1 MLPFKFVY
9 PGSKIYTILSLDFC
23 LIPPFSCFVSSS
35 ELDFLRLDSI
45 LRVPWLVAD
54 KSCSNIAAVASWQIF
69 HRCCIVNFPSCIL
82 LSSAARFFISP
93 MLVVSVSYPIVILLF
108 FTPIHQHYAIS
119 FMAPPHSSLFIFTH
133 FTGFSCNS
141 QFYFAH
147 FLQLS
152 SSSHTNPTALALSAS
167 TTNARDTR
175 RRSLGSSDRNP
186 TSASGNH

>member
-9 PGSKIYTILSLDFC
+9 PGSKIYTILSLDIC

-45 LRVPWLVAD
+45 LRVPWLIDD

-133 FTGFSCNS
+133 FTGFLAIHNFTSLT
-141 QFYFAH
+141 FYNY
-147 FLQLS
+147 LLPQ
-152 SSSHTNPTALALSAS
+152 HTNPTALALSAS
-167 TTNARDTR
+167 ATNAPDTR
-175 RRSLGSSDRNP
+175 RRSPGSSDRNP